1 MLETLG
7 LYVVYSGAMNMELDE
22 QTDKQPCYMV
32 SDETIAEGKKCEK
45 GFSCLKGPREDL
57 CLIDTCVNGKVLFI
71 KCLNRER
78 CSYKGTFGYSLI
90 CHCPV
95 RKELY
100 NKHGV

>member
-1 MLETLG
+1 MLETPG
-7 LYVVYSGAMNMELDE
+7 LYVVYDDAMNMDLDE

-45 GFSCLKGPREDL
+45 GFSCLTGQREDL
-57 CLIDTCVNGKVLFI
+57 CQVESCINGKVHFI
-71 KCLNRER
+71 KCMNKEP
-78 CSYKGTFGYSLI
+78 CSYQGTFGDGVI

-95 RKELY
+95 QKELY